1 MSDLTIQYQ
10 FKNLIK
16 ALERLYPKHEAE
28 SIAYVAIEHV
38 LNYSKFKYAEH
49 RQESFPKTKLEK
61 WNNISERL
69 ITGEPVQYIIGSA
82 PFYGLNFKVSPEVLI
97 PRPETEELVEL
108 VLKENKEN
116 LLRVLDIGTGSGCIP
131 VSIKFNQKN
140 WEVFATDISEEAVRI
155 TEENAKN
162 NNAQIK
168 IFIDDI
174 FNSKVFRS
182 EIKFDIIVSNP
193 PYIPLS
199 EKQVMHKNVIDFE
212 PHLALFIPD
221 NDPVKYYKAIA
232 EFAKIHLDEKGKVYV
247 EIHES
252 YANEVVTVFK
262 ESGFNKNEIIFDINK
277 KPRIIKSSF
286 L

>member
-10 FKNLIK
+10 FKNLTK
-16 ALERLYPKHEAE
+16 ALERLYPRCEAE

-49 RQESFPKTKLEK
+49 RQELFPKMKLEQ

-97 PRPETEELVEL
+97 PRPETEEMVEL
-108 VLKENKEN
+108 VLKDNTENS
-116 LLRVLDIGTGSGCIP
+116 LRILDIGTGSGCIP
-131 VSIKFNQKN
+131 ISLKFNRKD
-140 WEVFATDISEEAVRI
+140 WEVFTTDISEGAVRI
-155 TEENAKN
+155 AEENAKN
-162 NNAQIK
+162 NNVQIK
-168 IFIDDI
+168 IFVDDI
-174 FNSKVFRS
+174 FNSRAFNVD
-182 EIKFDIIVSNP
+182 EKFDIIVSNP

-199 EKQVMHKNVIDFE
+199 EKQVMHKNVINFE

-221 NDPVKYYKAIA
+221 EEPVKYYKTIA
-232 EFAKIHLDEKGKVYV
+232 EFAKIHLEEKGKIYV

-252 YANEVVTVFK
+252 YANEVLTVFK

-277 KPRIIKSSF
+277 KPRIIKSTF